1 MAAVI
6 AFISQKGGVGKST
19 LARALAAVCA
29 QAGLEVVLADL
40 DPRQQTLIQWQKA
53 RTAQRV
59 SPRLSVQPF
68 DDAAEAVI
76 ERADACD
83 LVILDTPGGVNDDT
97 LAAARTVH
105 LIVQPTGLSL
115 DDLHPTVLLFHEL
128 VAAGIP
134 KSRLVAALCRVL
146 DDEEEETAARAYL
159 KEAGYEVLEGSIPE
173 SLAYRVAHNR
183 GRSLT
188 ETNEQAFNE
197 RADAL
202 IEALLTKVAA
212 ITSAADETEEP
223 IPMPKGGA
231 A

>member
-53 RTAQRV
+53 RAAQQV
-59 SPRLSVQPF
+59 SPRLSVEPF
-68 DDAAEAVI
+68 DDAAEAV
-76 ERADACD
+76 ERAQACD
-83 LVILDTPGGVNDDT
+83 LLILDTPGGVNDDT
-97 LAAARTVH
+97 LAVARMAH
-105 LIVQPTGLSL
+105 LIVQPTGPSL

-134 KSRLVAALCRVL
+134 KSNLVAAFCRVL
-146 DDEEEETAARAYL
+146 DDEEEEAAARAYL
-159 KEAGYEVLEGSIPE
+159 KEAGYEVLEGSVPE
-173 SLAYRVAHNR
+173 SLTYRVAHNR

-212 ITSAADETEEP
+212 ITSVADEAEEP
-223 IPMPKGGA
+223 TRMPKGGA

>member
-1 MAAVI
+1 MI

-29 QAGLEVVLADL
+29 HAGLDVVLADL
-40 DPRQQTLIQWQKA
+40 DPRQQTLVQWQKA

-59 SPRLSVQPF
+59 SPRLSVEPF
-68 DDAAEAVI
+68 DDVAEAV
-76 ERADACD
+76 ERAGACD
-83 LVILDTPGGVNDDT
+83 LLILDTPGGVNDDT
-97 LAAARTVH
+97 LSVARTAH
-105 LIVQPTGLSL
+105 LIVQPTGPTR

-128 VAAGIP
+128 AAVGVP
-134 KSRLVAALCRVL
+134 KAHLVAALCRVL
-146 DDEEEETAARAYL
+146 DDDEEAAARAYL
-159 KEAGYEVLEGSIPE
+159 EEAGYEVLAGFIPE
-173 SLAYRVAHNR
+173 SRAYRTAHNR

-188 ETNEQAFNE
+188 ETEEQEFND

-212 ITSAADETEEP
+212 IISAVDKPTD
-223 IPMPKGGA
+223 IPVGGA

>member
-1 MAAVI
+1 MPGVI
-6 AFISQKGGVGKST
+6 AFVSQKGGTGKST

-40 DPRQQTLIQWQKA
+40 DPRQQTLVQWQKA

-59 SPRLSVQPF
+59 SPRLSVEPF
-68 DDAAEAVI
+68 DDVAEAV

-83 LVILDTPGGVNDDT
+83 LLILDMPGGVNDDT
-97 LAAARTVH
+97 LAVARTAH
-105 LIVQPTGLSL
+105 LIVQPTGPSL
-115 DDLHPTVLLFHEL
+115 DDLHPSVLLFHEL
-128 VAAGIP
+128 VAVGIP

-146 DDEEEETAARAYL
+146 DEEEEADAKAYL

-173 SLAYRVAHNR
+173 SLTYRVAHNR

-212 ITSAADETEEP
+212 IASAADEIEEP
-223 IPMPKGGA
+223 TRLPKGGA

>member
-1 MAAVI
+1 VI
-6 AFISQKGGVGKST
+6 AFVSQKGGTGKST

-40 DPRQQTLIQWQKA
+40 DPRQQTLVQWQKA

-59 SPRLSVQPF
+59 SPRLSVEPF
-68 DDAAEAVI
+68 DDVAEAV
-76 ERADACD
+76 ERAGACD
-83 LVILDTPGGVNDDT
+83 LLILDMPGGVNDDT
-97 LAAARTVH
+97 LAVARTAH
-105 LIVQPTGLSL
+105 LIVQPTGPTR

-128 VAAGIP
+128 AGVGVP
-134 KSRLVAALCRVL
+134 KEHLVAALCRVL
-146 DDEEEETAARAYL
+146 DDEEEAAARAYL
-159 KEAGYEVLEGSIPE
+159 EEAGYEVLSGFIPE
-173 SLAYRVAHNR
+173 NRAYRTAHNR

-188 ETNEQAFNE
+188 ETDEQEFND

-212 ITSAADETEEP
+212 IISAVEKPTDLAV
-223 IPMPKGGA
+223 GGA

>member
-40 DPRQQTLIQWQKA
+40 DPRQQTLVHWQKA

-59 SPRLSVQPF
+59 SPRLSVEPF
-68 DDAAEAVI
+68 DDAAEAV
-76 ERADACD
+76 ERAQACD
-83 LVILDTPGGVNDDT
+83 LLILDAPGGVNDDT
-97 LAAARTVH
+97 LAVARTAH
-105 LIVQPTGLSL
+105 LIVQPTGTTL
-115 DDLHPTVLLFHEL
+115 DDLYPTVLLFHEL
-128 VAAGIP
+128 VDVGIP
-134 KSRLVAALCRVL
+134 KSNLVAALCRVL
-146 DDEEEETAARAYL
+146 DEEEEADARAYL

-173 SLAYRVAHNR
+173 SRAYRTAHNR

-188 ETNEQAFNE
+188 ETEEQEFND

-202 IEALLTKVAA
+202 ITKVAA
-212 ITSAADETEEP
+212 IISSIDKPTDIAV
-223 IPMPKGGA
+223 GGA

>member
-1 MAAVI
+1 MPAVI

-29 QAGLEVVLADL
+29 HAGLDVVLADL
-40 DPRQQTLIQWQKA
+40 DPRQQTLVQWQKA

-59 SPRLSVQPF
+59 SPRLSVEPF
-68 DDAAEAVI
+68 DDVAEAVG
-76 ERADACD
+76 RAEACD
-83 LVILDTPGGVNDDT
+83 LLILDTPGGVNDDT
-97 LAAARTVH
+97 LAVARSAH
-105 LIVQPTGLSL
+105 LIVQPTGQTL

-128 VAAGIP
+128 VAAGVP
-134 KSRLVAALCRVL
+134 KSHLVAALCRVL
-146 DDEEEETAARAYL
+146 DDEEEADARAYL
-159 KEAGYEVLEGSIPE
+159 EEAGYEVLAGFIPE
-173 SLAYRVAHNR
+173 SRAYRTAHNR

-188 ETNEQAFNE
+188 ETEKQEFNDQ
-197 RADAL
+197 ADAL

-223 IPMPKGGA
+223 TPMPKGGA

>member
-1 MAAVI
+1 VI

-59 SPRLSVQPF
+59 SPRLSVEPF
-68 DDAAEAVI
+68 DNAVEAVI
-76 ERADACD
+76 ERAEACD
-83 LVILDTPGGVNDDT
+83 LLILDTPGGVNDDT
-97 LAAARTVH
+97 LAVARMAH
-105 LIVQPTGLSL
+105 LIVQPTGPSL
-115 DDLHPTVLLFHEL
+115 DDVHPTVLLFHEL

-146 DDEEEETAARAYL
+146 DEEEETAARAYL

-173 SLAYRVAHNR
+173 SLTYRVAHNR

-212 ITSAADETEEP
+212 IASAGDETEEP
-223 IPMPKGGA
+223 TRMPKGGA

>member
-1 MAAVI
+1 MGAVI

-29 QAGLEVVLADL
+29 QAGLDVVLADL
-40 DPRQQTLIQWQKA
+40 DPRQQTLVHWQKA
-53 RTAQRV
+53 RTAQRI
-59 SPRLSVQPF
+59 SPRLSVEPF
-68 DDAAEAVI
+68 DDAAEAV

-83 LVILDTPGGVNDDT
+83 LLILDAPGGVNDDT
-97 LAAARTVH
+97 LTVARMAD
-105 LIVQPTGLSL
+105 LIVQPTGPTL

-128 VAAGIP
+128 VVAGIP
-134 KSRLVAALCRVL
+134 KSNLVAALCRVL
-146 DDEEEETAARAYL
+146 DDEEEAVARAYL
-159 KEAGYEVLEGSIPE
+159 DEAGYEVLEGSIPE
-173 SLAYRVAHNR
+173 SLTYRVAHNR

-188 ETNEQAFNE
+188 ETDEQAFND

-212 ITSAADETEEP
+212 ITSTADESEEP
-223 IPMPKGGA
+223 TLMPKGGA

>member
-19 LARALAAVCA
+19 LARTLAAVCA

-59 SPRLSVQPF
+59 SPRLSIEPF
-68 DDAAEAVI
+68 DNAAEAVI

-83 LVILDTPGGVNDDT
+83 LLILDTPGGVNDDT
-97 LAAARTVH
+97 LAVARTAH
-105 LIVQPTGLSL
+105 LIVQPTGPSL

-128 VAAGIP
+128 AAVGIP
-134 KSRLVAALCRVL
+134 KSRLLAALCRVL
-146 DDEEEETAARAYL
+146 DEEEEADAKAYL

-173 SLAYRVAHNR
+173 SHTYRVAHNR

-188 ETNEQAFNE
+188 ETNEQAFND

-212 ITSAADETEEP
+212 ITSAADEAEEP
-223 IPMPKGGA
+223 TRMPKGGA

>member
-29 QAGLEVVLADL
+29 QAELEVVLADL
-40 DPRQQTLIQWQKA
+40 DPRQQTLVHWQKA

-59 SPRLSVQPF
+59 SPRLSVEPF
-68 DDAAEAVI
+68 DDVAEAI
-76 ERADACD
+76 GRAEACD
-83 LVILDTPGGVNDDT
+83 LLILDTPGGVNDDT
-97 LAAARTVH
+97 LSVARTAH
-105 LIVQPTGLSL
+105 LIVQPTGSTL

-134 KSRLVAALCRVL
+134 KAHLVAALCRVL
-146 DDEEEETAARAYL
+146 DDEEEAAARAYL
-159 KEAGYEVLEGSIPE
+159 EEAGYEVLAGFIPE
-173 SLAYRVAHNR
+173 SRAYRTAHNR

-188 ETNEQAFNE
+188 ETEKQEFND

-212 ITSAADETEEP
+212 ITSAADETKEP
-223 IPMPKGGA
+223 TPMPRGGA

>member
-19 LARALAAVCA
+19 LARALAAVCSH
-29 QAGLEVVLADL
+29 AGLEVVLAYL

-59 SPRLSVQPF
+59 SPRLSVEPF
-68 DDAAEAVI
+68 DDVTHAVGRAE
-76 ERADACD
+76 ACD
-83 LVILDTPGGVNDDT
+83 LLILDTPGGVNDDT
-97 LAAARTVH
+97 LAVARTAH
-105 LIVQPTGLSL
+105 LVVQPTGSTL

-128 VAAGIP
+128 AAAGVP
-134 KSRLVAALCRVL
+134 KSHLVAALCRVL
-146 DDEEEETAARAYL
+146 DDEDEAAARAYL
-159 KEAGYEVLEGSIPE
+159 EEAGYEVLAGFIPE
-173 SLAYRVAHNR
+173 NRAYRTAHNR

-188 ETNEQAFNE
+188 ETEEQEFND

-212 ITSAADETEEP
+212 ITSPAEVEP
-223 IPMPKGGA
+223 TVIPKGGA

>member
-59 SPRLSVQPF
+59 SPRLSVEPF
-68 DDAAEAVI
+68 DNAAEAVG
-76 ERADACD
+76 RAKACD
-83 LVILDTPGGVNDDT
+83 LLILDTPGGVNDDT
-97 LAAARTVH
+97 LAVARTAH
-105 LIVQPTGLSL
+105 LIVQPTGPSL

-134 KSRLVAALCRVL
+134 KSNLVAALCRVL
-146 DDEEEETAARAYL
+146 NGEEEEAAARAYL
-159 KEAGYEVLEGSIPE
+159 AEAGYEVLEGSIPE
-173 SLAYRVAHNR
+173 SLTYRVAHNR

-212 ITSAADETEEP
+212 IASAADETEEP

>member
-19 LARALAAVCA
+19 LARTLAAVCA

-40 DPRQQTLIQWQKA
+40 DPRQQTLVHWQKA

-59 SPRLSVQPF
+59 SPRLSVEPF

-83 LVILDTPGGVNDDT
+83 LLILDTPGGVNDDT
-97 LAAARTVH
+97 LAVARTAH
-105 LIVQPTGLSL
+105 LIVQPTGPSL

-128 VAAGIP
+128 AAVGIP
-134 KSRLVAALCRVL
+134 KSRLLAALCRVL
-146 DDEEEETAARAYL
+146 DEEEEADAKAYL

-173 SLAYRVAHNR
+173 SLTYRVAHNR

-188 ETNEQAFNE
+188 ETNEQAFND

-212 ITSAADETEEP
+212 ITSAADEAEEP
-223 IPMPKGGA
+223 TRMPKGGA

>member
-40 DPRQQTLIQWQKA
+40 DPRQQTLVQWQKA

-59 SPRLSVQPF
+59 SPRLSVEPF
-68 DDAAEAVI
+68 DDAAEAV

-83 LVILDTPGGVNDDT
+83 LLILDAPGGVNDDT
-97 LAAARTVH
+97 LVVARMAH
-105 LIVQPTGLSL
+105 LIVQPTGPSL

-134 KSRLVAALCRVL
+134 KSNLVAAFCRVL
-146 DDEEEETAARAYL
+146 DDEEEEAAARAYL
-159 KEAGYEVLEGSIPE
+159 EEAGYEVLEGSIPE
-173 SLAYRVAHNR
+173 SLTYRVAHNR
-183 GRSLT
+183 GRSLA

-212 ITSAADETEEP
+212 ITSVADETEEP
-223 IPMPKGGA
+223 TRMPKGGA

>member
-1 MAAVI
+1 MI

-59 SPRLSVQPF
+59 SPRLSVEPF

-83 LVILDTPGGVNDDT
+83 LLILDTPGGVNDDT
-97 LAAARTVH
+97 LAVARTAH
-105 LIVQPTGLSL
+105 LIVQPTGPSL

-128 VAAGIP
+128 VAVGIP
-134 KSRLVAALCRVL
+134 KSNLVAALCRVL
-146 DDEEEETAARAYL
+146 DDEEEEAAARAYL

-173 SLAYRVAHNR
+173 SLTYRVAHNR

-197 RADAL
+197 GADAL

-212 ITSAADETEEP
+212 ITSAADEAEEP
-223 IPMPKGGA
+223 TRMPKGGA

>member
-1 MAAVI
+1 MPAVI

-19 LARALAAVCA
+19 LARALAAVCS

-40 DPRQQTLIQWQKA
+40 DPRQQTLVHWQKA

-59 SPRLSVQPF
+59 SPHLSVEPF
-68 DDAAEAVI
+68 DDAAEAV
-76 ERADACD
+76 ERREACD
-83 LVILDTPGGVNDDT
+83 LLILDAPGGVNDDT
-97 LAAARTVH
+97 LAVARRAH
-105 LIVQPTGLSL
+105 LIVQPTGSTL

-128 VAAGIP
+128 VDAGIP
-134 KSRLVAALCRVL
+134 KSNLVAALCRVL
-146 DDEEEETAARAYL
+146 DDEEEAAARAYL
-159 KEAGYEVLEGSIPE
+159 EEAGYEVLAGSIPE
-173 SLAYRVAHNR
+173 SIAYRLAHNR

-188 ETNEQAFNE
+188 ETDERAFNN

-212 ITSAADETEEP
+212 ITSAAEAEGPT
-223 IPMPKGGA
+223 IMPKGSA

>member
-29 QAGLEVVLADL
+29 QAGLEVMLADL
-40 DPRQQTLIQWQKA
+40 DPRQQTLVHWQKA
-53 RTAQRV
+53 RAAQRV
-59 SPRLSVQPF
+59 SPRLSVEPF
-68 DDAAEAVI
+68 DDAAEAV
-76 ERADACD
+76 ERAEACD
-83 LVILDTPGGVNDDT
+83 LLILDPPGGVNDDT
-97 LAAARTVH
+97 LAVARMAH
-105 LIVQPTGLSL
+105 LIVQPTGPSL

-128 VAAGIP
+128 VDAGIP
-134 KSRLVAALCRVL
+134 KSNLVAALCSVL
-146 DDEEEETAARAYL
+146 NEKEEAAARAYL
-159 KEAGYEVLEGSIPE
+159 DEAGYEVLEGSIPE
-173 SLAYRVAHNR
+173 SLAYRTAHNR

-188 ETNEQAFNE
+188 ETDEQAFND

-223 IPMPKGGA
+223 TRLPKGGA

>member
-59 SPRLSVQPF
+59 SPRLSVEPF
-68 DDAAEAVI
+68 DNAVEAVI
-76 ERADACD
+76 ERAEACD
-83 LVILDTPGGVNDDT
+83 LLILDTPGGVNDDT
-97 LAAARTVH
+97 LSVARTAH
-105 LIVQPTGLSL
+105 LIAQPTGPSL
-115 DDLHPTVLLFHEL
+115 DDVHPTVLLFHEL
-128 VAAGIP
+128 VAVGIP

-146 DDEEEETAARAYL
+146 DDEEEADARAYL
-159 KEAGYEVLEGSIPE
+159 EEAGYEVLEGSIPE
-173 SLAYRVAHNR
+173 SLIYRVAHNR

-212 ITSAADETEEP
+212 IASAADEAEEP
-223 IPMPKGGA
+223 TPMPKGGA